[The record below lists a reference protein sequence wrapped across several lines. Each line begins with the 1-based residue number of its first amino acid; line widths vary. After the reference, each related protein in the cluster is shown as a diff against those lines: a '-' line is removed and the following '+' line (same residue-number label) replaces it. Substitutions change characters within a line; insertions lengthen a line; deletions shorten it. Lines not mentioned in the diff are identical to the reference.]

1 MTYHSPG
8 TSGPN
13 SAVVKYDVISALTC
27 VALTGAR
34 SQQTIIMRLINL
46 ITCRYNWRK
55 NELSIG
61 SKEVA
66 ELTFTSQRTAKRT
79 LKALTDLRFLIVRLQ
94 GRKGRVTKYGLG
106 ITAIF
111 EAAAPH
117 TKPKYHQFCARI
129 IADPLGASACVPP
142 VDFKVEAQACQQW
155 NAICAVIAD
164 KSQPLYVSWFADMV
178 GSVTEGQLTVVCK
191 TNFIQNYARTKL
203 LPNIYG
209 SAEAAGVELT
219 KVDFTTAS

>member
-1 MTYHSPG
+1 MTYHSPAI
-8 TSGPN
+8 SGPN
-13 SAVVKYDVISALTC
+13 AAVAKYDVISALTC
-27 VALTGAR
+27 VALTGER

-61 SKEVA
+61 SKEVG

-111 EAAAPH
+111 EAAALH
-117 TKPKYHQFCARI
+117 AKPKCHQFSERI
-129 IADPLGASACVPP
+129 TADSLGPSASVPP
-142 VDFKVEAQACQQW
+142 TDFKVEAQACRKW
-155 NAICAVIAD
+155 NAICVDIAD
-164 KSQPLYVSWFADMV
+164 KSQSLYVSWFADMV
-178 GSVTEGQLTVVCK
+178 GSVKDGQLTVACK
-191 TNFIQNYARTKL
+191 SNFIQNYARTKL
-203 LPNIYG
+203 LANVYA
-209 SAEAAGVELT
+209 SAEAAGVKLAKIE
-219 KVDFTTAS
+219 FTTAS